1 MWFARFS
8 VNGSFHQPF
17 SVLINRRELLVNH
30 SHRLTGNDEKTE
42 YGCIISSK
50 MDW

>member
-17 SVLINRRELLVNH
+17 SALIRSDQILANCSQRPAKE
-30 SHRLTGNDEKTE
+30 
-42 YGCIISSK
+42 
-50 MDW
+50 